1 MEKMY
6 YMSRIEFEV
15 SIPVEGKE
23 PLKIKDT
30 IEQLVYASNKDNA
43 KKAVTDDL
51 KRQYPDACI
60 YECRIHDT
68 IIGA

>member
-1 MEKMY
+1 MEKIY
-6 YMSRIEFEV
+6 YISRMEFEI

-43 KKAVTDDL
+43 RIAVTEDL
-51 KRQYPDACI
+51 KRQYPDARI
-60 YECRIHDT
+60 YQCRIHDT

>member
-1 MEKMY
+1 MGKMY
-6 YMSRIEFEV
+6 YMSRMEFEV

-30 IEQLVYASNKDNA
+30 IEQLVYASTKDNA
-43 KKAVTDDL
+43 RKAVMDDL
-51 KRQYPDACI
+51 KRQHPDARI